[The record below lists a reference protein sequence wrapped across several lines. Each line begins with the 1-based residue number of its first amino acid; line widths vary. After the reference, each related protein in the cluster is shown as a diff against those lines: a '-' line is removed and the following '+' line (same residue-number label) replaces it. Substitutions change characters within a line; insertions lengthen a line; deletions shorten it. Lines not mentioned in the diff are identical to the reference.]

1 MPNKNAVYQRSCKS
15 RCRKYEV
22 DLLKQKIESQGE
34 VNDGPSTQKEISVSH
49 EMGSFYRCICVR
61 EDKGFK
67 LHVAKMFRSKKM
79 KPSRRWDMEE
89 LVKKIWIFV
98 KIFGTNWLL
107 RQQNMLPRQLLQEFS
122 IWVHQNT
129 QNYQQILFSINLIIF
144 GTKETRSADVQDKT
158 SGANVHQQSCRRQ
171 DERVITCDKVL
182 TKLTNSVNRR
192 QLTRQGRSKC
202 SVCFDEIVDT
212 FYKEHH

>member
-1 MPNKNAVYQRSCKS
+1 M
-15 RCRKYEV
+15 
-22 DLLKQKIESQGE
+22 
-34 VNDGPSTQKEISVSH
+34 
-49 EMGSFYRCICVR
+49 
-61 EDKGFK
+61 
-67 LHVAKMFRSKKM
+67 
-79 KPSRRWDMEE
+79 
-89 LVKKIWIFV
+89 
-98 KIFGTNWLL
+98 
-107 RQQNMLPRQLLQEFS
+107 
-122 IWVHQNT
+122 
-129 QNYQQILFSINLIIF
+129 FSINLIIF

-158 SGANVHQQSCRRQ
+158 SGACRRQ